1 MEIGRLVKTS
11 QRWLKAVIISCNRLK
26 SELKDTNDA
35 NFYANDAD
43 NANGIG

>member
-11 QRWLKAVIISCNRLK
+11 QRWLKSVIISCNRLK

-35 NFYANDAD
+35 NEDANYANM
-43 NANGIG
+43 